1 MLVART
7 FPRPGGVRLFG
18 TGIYHFGTYHLAFP
32 PFYLGVRLF
41 GDLLRPARDVL
52 LLATLICSGQVPLL
66 TVSSL

>member
-7 FPRPGGVRLFG
+7 FPRPGGVRLLG
-18 TGIYHFGTYHLAFP
+18 TGTIFALTILLFL